1 MKYDLFSLAKKF
13 ITGSKWLKNTGKR
26 FKIGCRRLVCMLKAL
41 LHRKMTAVQVT
52 SNLLS
57 GILNLFIIY
66 EASLMCTA
74 PPFKERSRSR

>member
-1 MKYDLFSLAKKF
+1 
-13 ITGSKWLKNTGKR
+13 
-26 FKIGCRRLVCMLKAL
+26 LKAL